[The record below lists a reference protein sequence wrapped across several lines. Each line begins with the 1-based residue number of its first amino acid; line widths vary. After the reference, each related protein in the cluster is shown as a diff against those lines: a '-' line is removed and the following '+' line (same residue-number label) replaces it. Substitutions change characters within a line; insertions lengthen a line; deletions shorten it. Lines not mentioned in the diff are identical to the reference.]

1 MAGHVGIEPTR
12 HWFGISCVP
21 ISLIPQVRNHGLIRV
36 LASCGKSIEV
46 LRIVSMEHHRTGVE
60 SEAPTLA
67 RSLTSCDATSCR
79 ESNPVPTLCTPIQQP
94 VGVSNPRFMTENHES
109 YR

>member
-1 MAGHVGIEPTR
+1 MPVYDIPKMIEPVWR
-12 HWFGISCVP
+12 
-21 ISLIPQVRNHGLIRV
+21 
-36 LASCGKSIEV
+36 
-46 LRIVSMEHHRTGVE
+46 
-60 SEAPTLA
+60 A
-67 RSLTSCDATSCR
+67 RYQPLHVAHNLKVATPCR